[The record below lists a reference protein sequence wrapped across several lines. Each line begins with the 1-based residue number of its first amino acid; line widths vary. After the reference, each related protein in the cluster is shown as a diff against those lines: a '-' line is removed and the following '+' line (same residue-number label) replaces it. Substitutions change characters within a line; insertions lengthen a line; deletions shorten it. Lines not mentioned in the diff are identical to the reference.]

1 MVDYSDAADILSC
14 QQDNRYVHTSTQLLP
29 DTVDSFDGTSFTK
42 WIL

>member
-14 QQDNRYVHTSTQLLP
+14 QQDNYVHTSTQLLP

>member
-14 QQDNRYVHTSTQLLP
+14 QQDNRYVRTSTQLLP